1 MVWNSIIWWYVAP
14 VALLA
19 VLVVGAWLVLRF
31 RDATEPSELDPEGD
45 EVLGKYQ

>member
-19 VLVVGAWLVLRF
+19 VLVVGGWLVLRF
-31 RDATEPSELDPEGD
+31 RDPTEPSELDPEGD